1 MRFCRFRNFVFH
13 FLDFSRFYFEF
24 DAAAKIGT
32 KRAGLSASCA
42 NAQQNQRYQ
51 KYQNHFD
58 SLNENG
64 TFWKFLALK
73 SKYWDITEVPDCR
86 NWLCNKIKR
95 NFERFLKVFKNW
107 MLKTWLDKLKTCRTK
122 VSSIFQVLLLKNT
135 KK

>member
-1 MRFCRFRNFVFH
+1 MLRLCRFRNFVFH

-58 SLNENG
+58 SL
-64 TFWKFLALK
+64 
-73 SKYWDITEVPDCR
+73 
-86 NWLCNKIKR
+86 KR
-95 NFERFLKVFKNW
+95 KWHFLKVFGS
-107 MLKTWLDKLKTCRTK
+107 K
-122 VSSIFQVLLLKNT
+122 V
-135 KK
+135 